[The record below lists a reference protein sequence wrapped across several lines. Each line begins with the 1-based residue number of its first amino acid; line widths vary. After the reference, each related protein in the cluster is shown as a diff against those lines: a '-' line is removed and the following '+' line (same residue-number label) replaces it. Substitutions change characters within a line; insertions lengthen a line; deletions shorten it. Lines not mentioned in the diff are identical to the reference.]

1 MVDVG
6 DWSHIFGIFWDHK
19 MAILKMGDGINK
31 DRFRLNNSFSPLTP
45 PMMLLILQ
53 KTDMEPLDLE

>member
-1 MVDVG
+1 
-6 DWSHIFGIFWDHK
+6 

-53 KTDMEPLDLE
+53 KTDMEPLDLEWSTQIVEYCSNRVEITN